1 MNVLGSNRNSLFSC
15 NRPGRNEKPRKQVE
29 TIDDLD
35 DDAVVVAA
43 AAAAP
48 CVGRDGDTSVVVVE
62 DDIVE
67 VGERSLLTDRA
78 DSEPEDEPVRTQIVK
93 VLFDFLF

>member
-48 CVGRDGDTSVVVVE
+48 CVGRDGDTSVVVE